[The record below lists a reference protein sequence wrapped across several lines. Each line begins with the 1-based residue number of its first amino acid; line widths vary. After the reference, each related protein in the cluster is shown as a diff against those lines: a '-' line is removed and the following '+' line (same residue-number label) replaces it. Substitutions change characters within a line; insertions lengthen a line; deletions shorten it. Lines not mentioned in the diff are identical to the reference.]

1 MKMGK
6 ISETILKRSV
16 FKQIRHKRKEVIQGA
31 KVGVDSAII
40 DVSDKEN
47 IAITSAPV
55 YGLQDL
61 AVYMGVVHAINNLK
75 ASGATPFAV
84 EDVILLPEDF
94 NEQELRQIV
103 NEMELATKENDMQIS
118 GGHTQIVSGLDKPII
133 TLTAIGDVRKVL
145 NPKEVATNMDIVMT
159 RFTGME
165 GAYLLAA
172 KNKDKLIERYNEY
185 LYDVVMEYKNNLVI
199 KDEALIAINNG
210 AVAIHDIGE
219 GGVFGALWD
228 ISELCNKG
236 ISIDF
241 KKIPIK
247 QETIEVCE
255 LLDINP
261 YALKSTGSLI
271 IVTNNG
277 HQLVEKLNEKNISA
291 TVIGYTTNNNDK
303 ILVNDDEIRYL
314 EPPKRDEYY
323 RAIYS

>member
-6 ISETILKRSV
+6 LSETMLKRSV
-16 FKQIRHKRKEVIQGA
+16 FKQIKNKRKEVICGA
-31 KVGVDSAII
+31 KIGIDSAII
-40 DVSDKEN
+40 DVSDKKN
-47 IAITSAPV
+47 IAVTSAPI
-55 YGLQDL
+55 YGSQDL
-61 AVYMGVVHAINNLK
+61 TVYMGVVHAINNLK

-94 NEQELRQIV
+94 NEQELRKIVAQI
-103 NEMELATKENDMQIS
+103 ELVAKENNVQIC
-118 GGHTQIVSGLDKPII
+118 GGHTQIVSSITEPII
-133 TLTAIGDVRKVL
+133 TITALGEVNTVL
-145 NPKEVATNMDIVMT
+145 NHKETTPNMDIVMT
-159 RFTGME
+159 KYAGME
-165 GAYLLAA
+165 GAYLLAT
-172 KNKDKLIERYNEY
+172 KHKDELIARYNEY
-185 LYDVVMEYKNNLVI
+185 LYDMVMQYKEELLI
-199 KDEALIAINNG
+199 KDEALVAIDNH
-210 AVAIHDIGE
+210 VTAIHDIGE

-228 ISELCNKG
+228 ISELCNTG

-271 IVTNNG
+271 IVCERG
-277 HQLVEKLNEKNISA
+277 YELVERLNKNNVQA

-303 ILVNDDEIRYL
+303 ILINDDEIRYL

-323 RAIYS
+323 KAI